1 MLYYLKIQGG
11 FFMYISDLIDE
22 FKIDLEIS
30 NFSKETIRVY
40 INSLKIFS
48 KYMEEVLSITEIE
61 HIKPSHLKAFQRFN
75 KERGLRQKS
84 LNMYISSL
92 RKFFNFLI
100 EEEIIE
106 TKNLANSLKLSKV
119 KDIKSIDI
127 FTSDEI
133 KKLIQYK
140 RDFNIQYSKFLE
152 IRDNLII
159 NFLLETGCRNH
170 EINSLKTEFI

>member
-1 MLYYLKIQGG
+1 
-11 FFMYISDLIDE
+11 MYISDLIDE

-61 HIKPSHLKAFQRFN
+61 KLKPSHLKAFQKFN

-100 EEEIIE
+100 EEEIIQ
-106 TKNLANSLKLSKV
+106 TKKPANSLKLSKSNKKITHKV
-119 KDIKSIDI
+119 SDLIYFEGSFIQTYLSNLPS
-127 FTSDEI
+127 FT
-133 KKLIQYK
+133 
-140 RDFNIQYSKFLE
+140 
-152 IRDNLII
+152 
-159 NFLLETGCRNH
+159 
-170 EINSLKTEFI
+170 NSP

>member
-1 MLYYLKIQGG
+1 
-11 FFMYISDLIDE
+11 MYISDLIDE

-75 KERGLRQKS
+75 KERGLRQKK

-100 EEEIIE
+100 EEEIIQ
-106 TKNLANSLKLSKV
+106 TKKPANSLKPSKSNKKITHKVSDLIYFEGSFIQTYLSNLP
-119 KDIKSIDI
+119 S
-127 FTSDEI
+127 FT
-133 KKLIQYK
+133 
-140 RDFNIQYSKFLE
+140 
-152 IRDNLII
+152 
-159 NFLLETGCRNH
+159 
-170 EINSLKTEFI
+170 NSP